1 MARSLQ
7 EDIENDELKLFDFFP
22 KIIASFVYNFIL
34 KPDTNNHFVRPFK
47 YLKKKAHYIRTA
59 KNHLSVISSQ

>member
-1 MARSLQ
+1 MATSLQ

-47 YLKKKAHYIRTA
+47 YLK
-59 KNHLSVISSQ
+59 

>member
-1 MARSLQ
+1 MASSLQ
-7 EDIENDELKLFDFFP
+7 EDIKNDELKLFDFFP

-47 YLKKKAHYIRTA
+47 YLKSEPQKIIYP
-59 KNHLSVISSQ
+59 LSHRSNTY